1 MGVCLL
7 NCKKLIKIDDNPK
20 QNKDEEKE
28 YSNESDESIYKEN
41 LPKKS
46 KSSENH
52 LRYEDYQIKDN
63 DININKNSKKESTL
77 IRGLDNIGATC
88 YMNATLQSL
97 SNTVQLTDYFLT
109 KFQFNQNDNSKKIS
123 NEYYLL
129 LKHLWNKNSKKISFS
144 PNTFKNVLSKENP
157 LFSGI
162 AANDSKDLLN
172 FLLERLHNELN
183 KKEDQNISNN
193 IQIIEQ
199 AQLNEELIKKIF
211 FDDFTKKF
219 RSIISDLFYFTIE
232 TKTKCCGCNNIKYNF
247 QVCPF
252 LEFPLE
258 EVNKYCLNQN
268 KLISL
273 INVDGS
279 NPDVNIYDCFEY
291 YHKVDLMT
299 GENQMYCNICH
310 NSWDSYYSTNLYV
323 LPRYLIINLNRG
335 KNAVYQ
341 CKVNFPEIL
350 DLTNY
355 VQYKNLNT
363 KFELYAVICHIGPS
377 SMSGH
382 FVAYCRNRM
391 DQKWYLYNDAIVTL
405 CKLSYEYQNK
415 MPYILFY
422 RSIQ

>member
-1 MGVCLL
+1 MGNILQC
-7 NCKKLIKIDDNPK
+7 
-20 QNKDEEKE
+20 
-28 YSNESDESIYKEN
+28 
-41 LPKKS
+41 KS
-46 KSSENH
+46 KRSHSWEAKHNNKKNKKKEELKDLNEDVKRKTSKSEKD
-52 LRYEDYQIKDN
+52 LLKYQYDQISEISFDK
-63 DININKNSKKESTL
+63 SKKESTI
-77 IRGLDNIGATC
+77 IRGLNNIGATC

-97 SNTVQLTDYFLT
+97 SNTAPLTDYFLT
-109 KFQFNQNDNSKKIS
+109 EFVYIKEDDTKKIS
-123 NEYYLL
+123 NEYYIL
-129 LKHLWNKNSKKISFS
+129 LKHLWNKNAKKNNSYSPTNFKKI
-144 PNTFKNVLSKENP
+144 LSEENP

-172 FLLERLHNELN
+172 FLLERLHKELN
-183 KKEDQNISNN
+183 SKVYDINNENNNSEISDQV
-193 IQIIEQ
+193 
-199 AQLNEELIKKIF
+199 QLNEKMMQDLF
-211 FDDFTKKF
+211 FKDFTKNY

-232 TKTKCCGCNNIKYNF
+232 TKTQCFGCKNIKYNF

-258 EVNKYCLNQN
+258 EVNKYCFSQN
-268 KLISL
+268 KIMSL

-291 YHKVDLMT
+291 YHKVDVMT
-299 GENQMYCNICH
+299 GDNQMYCNICH
-310 NSWDSYYSTNLYV
+310 NSFDSYYSTNLCV

-341 CKVNFPEIL
+341 CKVNFPEEI

-355 VQYKNLNT
+355 VTYKNINT

-377 SMSGH
+377 SMSRH

-391 DQKWYLYNDAIVTL
+391 DKKWYLYNEAIVTL
-405 CKLSYEYQNK
+405 CQQSYEYQNK

-422 RSIQ
+422 RSLNFQ